1 MLPPCAEAQVF
12 TFQRVNSNIEKTQER
27 LREIG
32 LPENLTDRL
41 SDAAQ
46 TTT

>member
-1 MLPPCAEAQVF
+1 MLPLCAEVKVF
-12 TFQRVNSNIEKTQER
+12 TLQRVTSNIEKKQER

-41 SDAAQ
+41 SDDAQ